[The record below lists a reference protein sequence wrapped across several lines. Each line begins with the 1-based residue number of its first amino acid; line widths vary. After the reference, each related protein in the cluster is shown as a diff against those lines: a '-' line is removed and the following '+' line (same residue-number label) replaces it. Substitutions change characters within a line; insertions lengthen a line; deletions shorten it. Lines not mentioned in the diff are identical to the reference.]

1 MVLLCPEK
9 RDKHYPS
16 RSGWTSLAKAVTNFT
31 KPVTKIISGSCIVK
45 LHVMSVPYRRV
56 MKSICGR
63 SPARPRVPQSESVCV
78 GQTRWSLCSASS
90 RRGRSKEVLL
100 NPISDEA
107 IAFFR
112 SLRYKKLCNFVWAD
126 KIVLLPSWT
135 FYARDSARFRNDFHA
150 KVLIRVRLLS
160 EERIRN
166 GPLRPKES

>member
-1 MVLLCPEK
+1 MLCQC
-9 RDKHYPS
+9 H
-16 RSGWTSLAKAVTNFT
+16 
-31 KPVTKIISGSCIVK
+31 I
-45 LHVMSVPYRRV
+45 RRV
-56 MKSICGR
+56 MKSIVVDVICGR

-90 RRGRSKEVLL
+90 RRGRIKEVLL

-107 IAFFR
+107 IAFFP

-126 KIVLLPSWT
+126 KIVLPPAPSWK